1 MISERAFPSNGQYV
15 EPSPKPLNG
24 AAGGGGAAGKMPA
37 EPSANGLNGRDAH
50 GRFAKG
56 NAGGPGNPFA
66 RQVGRLRQVLLNAA
80 TPERIERLAC
90 KMMELAE
97 AGDVQAAK
105 LVLSYVLG
113 KPAEAVNPDTLA
125 VEEVEQLKRNT
136 AAVGSALPA
145 VGAVE
150 LDPVLILVR
159 AGRDAVTRDFATR
172 MGHLLVDPGL
182 TLDSIRTTSLCALGD
197 LDAEVAALGSASGR
211 QQRDNGKSGKAPSTN
226 GTIAG
231 PNGNASVERQ
241 IENLPAREKA

>member
-1 MISERAFPSNGQYV
+1 MISECAFPVNGQHV
-15 EPSPKPLNG
+15 EPSTKPLNG
-24 AAGGGGAAGKMPA
+24 AAGGAAAKIAAG
-37 EPSANGLNGRDAH
+37 PSVNGLNGRDEH

-80 TPERIERLAC
+80 TPERMERIAG

-105 LVLSYVLG
+105 LVLSYVVG

-136 AAVGSALPA
+136 AAVGTALPA

-150 LDPVLILVR
+150 LEPVLTLVR
-159 AGRDAVTRDFATR
+159 AGRDAASRDFATR
-172 MGHLLVDPGL
+172 MAQLLADPGL
-182 TLDSIRTTSLCALGD
+182 TLDNIRTTPLCALGD
-197 LDAEVAALGSASGR
+197 LNAKLDALRSAGGR
-211 QQRDNGKSGKAPSTN
+211 RQSDNGKTGKAPSTN
-226 GTIAG
+226 GGSSRITDWPDHI
-231 PNGNASVERQ
+231 
-241 IENLPAREKA
+241 